1 MSAPAAAQLNVV
13 VSAES
18 VQEGDDA
25 VVSSNVTLVNAL
37 LTELLTEDEIAT
49 NALRSY
55 YVDFYLTQVLNGGFA
70 QYIFNSGWKAELNE
84 RVLEGLNLMGADAH
98 ARLFE
103 KAVAAFEELDED
115 EKDFFLSDAFF
126 DDLDEDDLEGDWDED
141 PDEDPDEDLDDDGS
155 ARNSESMPHQDEDD
169 DEDEEDIFDEIDED
183 FYALNDSDDL
193 VARNAAWLRSLPE
206 LQVIPRDGLED
217 YVGRRVAEIPDLP
230 ERQEAAA
237 RYLAENMPEFE
248 RIIRVLT
255 EMTGQELEAITLGDP
270 QFKWQGESAFAWHFT
285 TDQGEYLMIERENEA
300 LMIDGDTREVVAAVE
315 FDDED
320 ADDEDA
326 GDEEQAS
333 AAQASPLR

>member
-37 LTELLTEDEIAT
+37 LTELLTEDEIAI

-103 KAVAAFEELDED
+103 KAVAAFEELDEE

-141 PDEDPDEDLDDDGS
+141 PDEDPDDDGS
-155 ARNSESMPHQDEDD
+155 ARNSESMPDPDEDY
-169 DEDEEDIFDEIDED
+169 DEDEEDIFDDIDED

-217 YVGRRVAEIPDLP
+217 YVGRRVAEIPDLA
-230 ERQEAAA
+230 ERKEAAA
-237 RYLAENMPEFE
+237 RYLAENMPESE

-255 EMTGQELEAITLGDP
+255 EVAGQELEAITLGDP
-270 QFKWQGESAFAWHFT
+270 QFKWQGETAFAWHFT

-300 LMIDGDTREVVAAVE
+300 LMIDGDTREIVASVE

-320 ADDEDA
+320 ADDE
-326 GDEEQAS
+326 EQAS
-333 AAQASPLR
+333 ATQASPLR

>member
-103 KAVAAFEELDED
+103 KAVAAFEDLDED

-141 PDEDPDEDLDDDGS
+141 PDEDLDGDGS
-155 ARNSESMPHQDEDD
+155 ARNSESMPHQDEDED
-169 DEDEEDIFDEIDED
+169 EDDDEDEDEEDIFDEIDED

-255 EMTGQELEAITLGDP
+255 ETAGQDLEAITLGDP
-270 QFKWQGESAFAWHFT
+270 QFKWQGETAFAWHFT
-285 TDQGEYLMIERENEA
+285 TDQGEYLMVERENEA
-300 LMIDGDTREVVAAVE
+300 LMIDGDTREIVASVE
-315 FDDED
+315 FEDDDED
-320 ADDEDA
+320 ADDE
-326 GDEEQAS
+326 EQAA